1 MQQPPSCFKSHM
13 ERSQMF
19 CAHKNENSIGQTTL
33 LLPLWSL
40 CCFLSVDESMGLAT
54 ALLTLGRLCYSL
66 SDAYS
71 PLQGVFYK
79 QNPLS
84 F

>member
-1 MQQPPSCFKSHM
+1 
-13 ERSQMF
+13 MF
-19 CAHKNENSIGQTTL
+19 CVYKNGNSIGQTT